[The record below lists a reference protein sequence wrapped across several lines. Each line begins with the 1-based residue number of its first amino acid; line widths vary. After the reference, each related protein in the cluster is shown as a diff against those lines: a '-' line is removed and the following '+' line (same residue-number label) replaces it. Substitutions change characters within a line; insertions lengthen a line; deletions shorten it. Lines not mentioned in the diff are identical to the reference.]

1 MVGFCILFAENNQTL
16 PISTMQGRI
25 LVILLTH
32 GKRVLAEKK
41 RKRQMNAIQTLS
53 MINAEVKAQLHSI
66 NQMNLTAWV
75 ALANQLGVE
84 LNNREHAAKKLALR
98 KLQLEGK
105 LA

>member
-1 MVGFCILFAENNQTL
+1 MT
-16 PISTMQGRI
+16 
-25 LVILLTH
+25 
-32 GKRVLAEKK
+32 
-41 RKRQMNAIQTLS
+41 AIQTLRL
-53 MINAEVKAQLHSI
+53 INAEVQAQLLSI